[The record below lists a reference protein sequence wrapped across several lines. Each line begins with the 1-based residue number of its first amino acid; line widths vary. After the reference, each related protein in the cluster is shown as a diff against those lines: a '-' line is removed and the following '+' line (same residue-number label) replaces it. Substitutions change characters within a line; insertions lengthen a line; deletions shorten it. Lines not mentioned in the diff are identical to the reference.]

1 MLIAR
6 SIRTLTWLL
15 ATGMPIALAAESP
28 VRPIRST
35 SGTKGSMQGT
45 RYVIEDPRSMFYA
58 GEDRQVVVYFE
69 WEGAARPHECK
80 ITWKD
85 PSGAAVLISPYTS
98 PTRTARF
105 GVYLTLA
112 LPESPRL
119 GLWAVEAEVDGQ
131 PAGTHTFQIQ
141 EGRSAGGARPAARAV
156 LAPAELYARAQ
167 VATLTVEAFDAKG
180 GRLAAGSGF
189 LVGDGLVVTAFQI
202 VEGASRLRVVPPKGA
217 AVETTELAAWNRRQ
231 DWAVVRTPPL
241 DAGQL
246 TLDRSRSWKVGD
258 RCSFLDTNPDGAR
271 VMVDTVIVGAQEFPQ
286 AGPRIS
292 IQFPV
297 NPRAVGGALLNE
309 YGDALAV
316 LGGALVP
323 GASAGGTRSRG
334 AHVPL
339 AFLVTTM
346 AFPLSSVPSVTPDS
360 RIALQEL
367 SARGI
372 VPPPVVGPLN
382 VFTGTI
388 ARGVEKRNNVPFPMD
403 EKTEFRSSEGDAV
416 AFLTFDPQEKRQGMG
431 VFRIYDIDNRL
442 AVEGKPVKITL
453 RPRQYS
459 VTMWTFPLARLRP
472 GTYRIDLDLDADPI
486 WRSYFRVVE

>member
-1 MLIAR
+1 MSMTR
-6 SIRTLTWLL
+6 SFFVLTWLL
-15 ATGMPIALAAESP
+15 ANLSIALAVESP
-28 VRPIRST
+28 VRLVRST
-35 SGTKGSMQGT
+35 SGTKGSVQGT
-45 RYVIEDPRSMFYA
+45 RYVIQDPRTMFYA
-58 GEDRQVVVYFE
+58 GEDRQVIVYFE
-69 WEGAARPHECK
+69 WEGTARPHECK

-98 PTRTARF
+98 QTRTPRF
-105 GVYLTLA
+105 GVYVTLA

-119 GLWAVEAEVDGQ
+119 GLWAVEAEVDAQ
-131 PAGTHTFQIQ
+131 PGGTHTFQIQ
-141 EGRSAGGARPAARAV
+141 EGRNAVDARPAARAI
-156 LAPAELYARAQ
+156 LAPADLYGRAQ
-167 VATLTVEAFDAKG
+167 AATLAVEALDTKG
-180 GRLAAGSGF
+180 ARLATGSGF

-202 VEGASRLRVVPPKGA
+202 VEGAARVRVVPPKGPA
-217 AVETTELAAWNRRQ
+217 IETSELGAWNRRQ
-231 DWAVVRTPPL
+231 DWAVLRTAPL

-246 TLDRSRSWKVGD
+246 PVDRLRSWKVGD
-258 RCSFLDTNPDGAR
+258 RCFFLDTNPDGAR
-271 VMVDTVIVGAQEFPQ
+271 VVIDTVIIGAQEFAQ

-292 IQFPV
+292 IQSPV
-297 NPRAVGGALLNE
+297 NGRAVGGALLNE
-309 YGDALAV
+309 YGDAIAV

-323 GASAGGTRSRG
+323 GTSGAGTRSRG

-346 AFPLSSVPSVTPDS
+346 AVPLSAVPSVAADS
-360 RIALQEL
+360 RITLQEL

-388 ARGVEKRNNVPFPMD
+388 ARGVEKRNNVPYPMD
-403 EKTEFRSSEGDAV
+403 EKTEFRSGEGDAV

-431 VFRIYDIDNRL
+431 VFRIYDIDNQL
-442 AVEGKPVKITL
+442 AIEGKPVKITL
-453 RPRQYS
+453 RPREYS
-459 VTMWTFPLARLRP
+459 VTMWSFPLGRLRP